1 MFVQSDGNKIVREEA
16 DSSAAER
23 SGKEDASSLP
33 NPVFARSFLRLLL
46 AALTAVLLALAA
58 TG

>member
-16 DSSAAER
+16 DSLAAER
-23 SGKEDASSLP
+23 GKEDASSLP
-33 NPVFARSFLRLLL
+33 NPAFARSFLRFLL